1 VRPLKMQQH
10 PILNGIDES
19 HAVQLWG
26 QEPVRIN
33 HRLHESHLFAPDTLA
48 ALIEAYPR
56 EHYGIIH
63 MGARESARRYWRE
76 GDLNGLSGEKVLEAI
91 SKGRLWLNLRNTGA
105 VDRRY
110 KVLLDQIFWEL
121 EQHIPG
127 FTSYRQMC
135 GILISSPGA
144 QVYYHSDSPGQ
155 MLFQISGRKRVY
167 VYAPKKPFI
176 TAEDLQRIA
185 IYGLEVDI
193 PYSEWYDEYARVYEF
208 EPGQMLHWP
217 HYAPHRIENHNC
229 LNISMTV
236 EFITDPIRRA
246 QIGNL
251 ADGVLRYRLGLRPQG
266 AVVSRPVF
274 WAKAAVWMAWRKTSW
289 FKKQRVVHKRI
300 EFVLDGA
307 LPGAV
312 RNISPPDSV
321 SNA

>member
-1 VRPLKMQQH
+1 MQQH

-19 HAVQLWG
+19 HAAQLWG

-33 HRLHESHLFAPDTLA
+33 HRLHESPLFARDTLA

-63 MGARESARRYWRE
+63 MGARDSARRE
-76 GDLNGLSGEKVLEAI
+76 SDLNGLSGEKVLEAI

-105 VDRRY
+105 VDHRY
-110 KVLLDQIFWEL
+110 KVLLDQIFGEL

-135 GILISSPGA
+135 GILISSPRA

-167 VYAPKKPFI
+167 VYPPKKPFI
-176 TAEDLQRIA
+176 TAEDLQHIA
-185 IYGLEVDI
+185 ICGGLEVDI
-193 PYSEWYDEYARVYEF
+193 PYSAWYDEYARVYEF

-217 HYAPHRIENHNC
+217 HYAPHRIENHDC
-229 LNISMTV
+229 LNISMAV
-236 EFITDPIRRA
+236 EFITDPIWRA

-251 ADGVLRYRLGLRPQG
+251 ADGVLRYRLAFRPEG
-266 AVVSRPVF
+266 AAVSGPAF
-274 WAKAAVWMAWRKTSW
+274 WARAAVWMAWRKTSR
-289 FKKQRVVHKRI
+289 FKKQRAVHKRI
-300 EFVLDGA
+300 EFLLDGA

-312 RNISPPDSV
+312 RNISPPDSA